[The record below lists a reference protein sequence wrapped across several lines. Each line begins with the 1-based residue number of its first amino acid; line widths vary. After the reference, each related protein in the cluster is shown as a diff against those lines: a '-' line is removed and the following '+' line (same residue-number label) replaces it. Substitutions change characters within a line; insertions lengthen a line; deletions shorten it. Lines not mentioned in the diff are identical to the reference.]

1 MISSS
6 VYTFA
11 VVIKALCLIHEV
23 DNVSSLLRDITK
35 HGCVSNSMVYRTL
48 IHVGSKCNR
57 VSIESIGRNIYDGLH
72 AWCRDFQW
80 YYPLSLRV
88 QEATKLIDRMLLCGF
103 NSNLVTYEVQIHGLS
118 RTRLV
123 NKNVPNPNIAC
134 SISWHI

>member
-1 MISSS
+1 MISPS

-72 AWCRDFQW
+72 A
-80 YYPLSLRV
+80 
-88 QEATKLIDRMLLCGF
+88 
-103 NSNLVTYEVQIHGLS
+103 
-118 RTRLV
+118 
-123 NKNVPNPNIAC
+123 
-134 SISWHI
+134 